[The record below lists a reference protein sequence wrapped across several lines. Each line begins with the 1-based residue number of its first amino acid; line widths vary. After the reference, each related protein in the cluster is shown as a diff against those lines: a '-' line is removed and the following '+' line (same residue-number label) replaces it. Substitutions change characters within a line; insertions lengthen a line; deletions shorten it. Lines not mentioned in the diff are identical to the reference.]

1 MTNVEEHDIMA
12 TKTVLITGSNS
23 GIGSETVKA
32 FANAGWNVAA
42 TMRNT
47 ANDGALSKLPRV
59 RVYRLDVTDA
69 ESVSSAFRDVIKDH
83 GHIDVVVNN
92 AGYGLV
98 GVFESM
104 TDDVLQRQFE
114 TNVIGL
120 MRVTRAA
127 ISHMRERRSG
137 TIVQVSSMG
146 GRITFPLYAPYHATK
161 WAVEG
166 FTESLQWELEQVGIR
181 VKLVEPGLIK
191 TDFAGRSS
199 EMSFLPS
206 PNPYESFIAKFN
218 TAATKALADAVEPA
232 IVAAAIL
239 KAATDTSSTLR
250 YPVGNPA
257 PMLLRLRKLLSD
269 SMFFSIIR
277 KAYKL

>member
-1 MTNVEEHDIMA
+1 VEA
-12 TKTVLITGSNS
+12 
-23 GIGSETVKA
+23 
-32 FANAGWNVAA
+32 
-42 TMRNT
+42 
-47 ANDGALSKLPRV
+47 
-59 RVYRLDVTDA
+59 
-69 ESVSSAFRDVIKDH
+69 AFRDVITDH

-92 AGYGLV
+92 AGYGLI

-104 TDDVLQRQFE
+104 TDESLVRQFD

-146 GRITFPLYAPYHATK
+146 GKITFPLYAPYHATK

-191 TDFAGRSS
+191 TDFAGRSI
-199 EMSFLPS
+199 EVSFLPS
-206 PNPYESFIAKFN
+206 PNPYESFVAKFSA
-218 TAATKALADAVEPA
+218 AATKALADAVDPS
-232 IVAAAIL
+232 IVATAIL
-239 KAATDTSSTLR
+239 KAATDRTSTLR

-257 PMLLRLRKLLSD
+257 PMMLRLRKLLSD
-269 SMFFSIIR
+269 SMFFTMIR
-277 KAYKL
+277 KAYRL